1 MAYSET
7 PTGGGGSSRRPTWL
21 RYGGI
26 MLRRM
31 ARGIDHNEVVEH
43 VRDEGH
49 LTGRYLFMTV
59 MSCAVATLGL
69 LLSSPAVIIGAMLIS
84 PLMGPIMLMGF
95 SLTILE
101 WPSLRRAVFAQVCGV
116 AAALAIAFLIV
127 FFSPLKESTPEIVAR
142 TRPNLFDLLVAVFS
156 GLAGGYAVIH
166 RKGET
171 IVGVAIAT
179 ALMPPLAVTGYGL
192 AIGAWDVAGG
202 AFFLFMTNLLAIAFC
217 VVGLSKL
224 YGFGEEHSPRH
235 TLWQSFM
242 ILIVFAAL
250 SVPLGIA
257 LRDIAYETA
266 VTNQVRARVLEPFP
280 ANDARVADFSVAF
293 PRGGDIR
300 VSATVMTHEPVND
313 AADWLTTELSQ
324 RFNRQVEVK
333 LDQVIM
339 NEDRSLEAAE
349 LLELADNSLAAPLRA
364 EIRRVEELAL
374 ARRANTALRNAVPFQ
389 VKAADIDSEARRG
402 VIVAAPSSAF
412 GLAAY
417 RELEA
422 NLQTNYEDW
431 DITVIP
437 PVGPLPLVEFSP
449 GSRSLSEDAESALSL
464 SLWALERWQV
474 DTLDVVGYLPAGT
487 VAEADRERLS
497 DRSQTVVAYVASQ
510 GFTAREAADHI
521 AISNG
526 EDGSE
531 NGRLRSVRLRPG
543 TPRRL

>member
-1 MAYSET
+1 MAYSQ
-7 PTGGGGSSRRPTWL
+7 PPAQQPARLQAWRRYL
-21 RYGGI
+21 DIVLKR
-26 MLRRM
+26 LARR
-31 ARGIDHNEVVEH
+31 IDHQEVVEH

-49 LTGRYLFMTV
+49 LSGRYLFMTV

-116 AAALAIAFLIV
+116 AAALAIAIVIV

-179 ALMPPLAVTGYGL
+179 ALMPPLAVAGYGV

-235 TLWQSFM
+235 TLWQSIM
-242 ILIVFAAL
+242 IVVVFGAL
-250 SVPLGIA
+250 SLPLGIA

-266 VTNQVRARVLEPFP
+266 VTNQVRARLLEPFP
-280 ANDARVADFSVAF
+280 PDMARVAEFSVAF

-300 VSATVMTHEPVND
+300 VDATVMTQQPISNGAERLETMFAGRFGRPVD
-313 AADWLTTELSQ
+313 VQ
-324 RFNRQVEVK
+324 
-333 LDQVIM
+333 LDQVLM
-339 NEDRSLEAAE
+339 NDERTADDLLALAE
-349 LLELADNSLAAPLRA
+349 NSLAAPLRA
-364 EIRRVEELAL
+364 EIRRIEELATRARADASL
-374 ARRANTALRNAVPFQ
+374 NAAITFPVKASDIDPEARRAVF
-389 VKAADIDSEARRG
+389 
-402 VIVAAPSSAF
+402 VAAPSQTLS
-412 GLAAY
+412 LAAF
-417 RELEA
+417 RELETGIKA
-422 NLQTNYEDW
+422 NFPDW
-431 DITVIP
+431 DVSLVPPMTELPAIP
-437 PVGPLPLVEFSP
+437 FQD
-449 GSRSLSEDAESALSL
+449 GSMALDPEASARLAIA
-464 SLWALERWQV
+464 LWALNRWQV
-474 DTLDVVGYLPAGT
+474 ARVDVIGQASDTGGAADGERARARASRVAQWLEAEGVIARAETDVIRVDAGERAGQPVQARGNAVLIRPAGT
-487 VAEADRERLS
+487 AP
-497 DRSQTVVAYVASQ
+497 Y
-510 GFTAREAADHI
+510 
-521 AISNG
+521 
-526 EDGSE
+526 
-531 NGRLRSVRLRPG
+531 
-543 TPRRL
+543 

>member
-7 PTGGGGSSRRPTWL
+7 PTPTGERARKPAWR

-26 MLRRM
+26 LLRRLS
-31 ARGIDHNEVVEH
+31 RGIDHNEVVEH
-43 VRDEGH
+43 VREEGH
-49 LTGRYLFMTV
+49 LSGRYLFMTV

-95 SLTILE
+95 SLPILE

-116 AAALAIAFLIV
+116 AAALAIAFIIV

-235 TLWQSFM
+235 TLWQSIM
-242 ILIVFAAL
+242 ILVVFAAL

-266 VTNQVRARVLEPFP
+266 VTNQVRTRILEPFP

-300 VSATVMTHEPVND
+300 VAATVMTHEPVPE
-313 AADWLTTELSQ
+313 AEDWLQAELSS
-324 RFNRQVEVK
+324 RFDRTVAVE

-364 EIRRVEELAL
+364 EIRRVEELA
-374 ARRANTALRNAVPFQ
+374 RSRQANVALRNAVPFP
-389 VKAADIDSEARRG
+389 VKAAEINSEARRG
-402 VIVAAPSSAF
+402 VFVAAPSPAF
-412 GLAAY
+412 GLAAF
-417 RELEA
+417 REVEA
-422 NLQTNYEDW
+422 NLQANYEGW
-431 DITVIP
+431 DISVIP
-437 PVGPLPLVEFSP
+437 PVGPLPMIEFAP
-449 GSRSLSEDAESALSL
+449 GSRELSENAREALAL
-464 SLWALERWQV
+464 SLWALERWQA
-474 DTLDVVGYLPAGT
+474 DTLEVVGHVAAGGPSS
-487 VAEADRERLS
+487 ADRQRLS
-497 DRSQTVVAYVASQ
+497 ERAATIIAYAASEGFAASEAGDHVALSEGANLDRV
-510 GFTAREAADHI
+510 
-521 AISNG
+521 
-526 EDGSE
+526 
-531 NGRLRSVRLRPG
+531 RSLQLRPG
-543 TPRRL
+543 SMRRL